1 MLASL
6 DIYRP
11 AAQEQLKILSDSIS
25 AESLPIVKDQSVI
38 DIAKRSLNVASLNGS
53 DVIIFDTAG
62 RTQVDLPMMTEI
74 KQIKELVKPTETI
87 LVADALTGQIA
98 VNIAKNFDDA
108 VNLSGVILTRLDG
121 DGRGGAALS
130 MRHTLGKPIKM
141 IGVGEK
147 IDDLEKFHPDRIANR
162 ILGMGDVVSLVEKAT
177 KDLSE
182 KKIKETEED
191 LQKGIFGLDNY
202 LTQIRQM
209 RKMGGMEGVMSLLPG
224 VNKIKNQMKNAS
236 VDEKMLVDNEAIILS
251 MTYKERKNPKLI
263 NGSRKKRISNG
274 AGVDISK
281 INKLLKQFKMM
292 SEMMKKMSQGKKIPS
307 GIVPDEILKN
317 IK

>member
-1 MLASL
+1 M

-11 AAQEQLKILSDSIS
+11 AAQEQLKILSDTVP

-147 IDDLEKFHPDRIANR
+147 IDDLEKFHQ
-162 ILGMGDVVSLVEKAT
+162 
-177 KDLSE
+177 
-182 KKIKETEED
+182 TE
-191 LQKGIFGLDNY
+191 LQTEY
-202 LTQIRQM
+202 
-209 RKMGGMEGVMSLLPG
+209 
-224 VNKIKNQMKNAS
+224 
-236 VDEKMLVDNEAIILS
+236 
-251 MTYKERKNPKLI
+251 
-263 NGSRKKRISNG
+263 
-274 AGVDISK
+274 
-281 INKLLKQFKMM
+281 
-292 SEMMKKMSQGKKIPS
+292 
-307 GIVPDEILKN
+307 
-317 IK
+317 